1 MKTVQVALSLRP
13 YDIVIG
19 NGLLSEVGRYWQGW
33 TDGAKHAAVV
43 TDDVVDGLYAE
54 QVAEI
59 LAESGV
65 RTDVCVVESG
75 EESKCVETAEM
86 LWQKLMECDTD
97 RKSVVVAVG
106 GGVVGDLAGF
116 VAATLNRGLRFMQ
129 IPTTLL
135 AQVDS
140 SVGGKVGINL
150 PQGKNLVGAFW
161 QPIGVLAD
169 TDSLRTLDERQ
180 YKAGLGE
187 VVKYGVS
194 LDREFFEFLEANVA
208 SILDRE
214 ATVLTE
220 IIARCCALKAG
231 IVLEDE
237 RETLGK
243 RALLNYGH
251 TFGHA
256 VEKLCGFG
264 TVLHGEAVG
273 MGMTFAAELAM
284 RLSPG
289 NARLEELFVRQQAL
303 LKRLGIPHE
312 APLLEA
318 NEAIAAMRHD
328 KKAEHGSLR
337 FVLPT
342 RLGEV
347 ELQTVENLET
357 VSIGMF

>member
-1 MKTVQVALSLRP
+1 MKTVQVSLLQNP

-19 NGLLSEVGRYWQGW
+19 GGLLSEVETYWKIWTQG
-33 TDGAKHAAVV
+33 AEHAAMV
-43 TDDVVDGLYAE
+43 TDDHVDGLYAE
-54 QVAEI
+54 RVAEL
-59 LAESGV
+59 LAGAGIRV
-65 RTDVCVVESG
+65 DVCVVEAG
-75 EESKCVETAEM
+75 EGSKCVETAEM
-86 LWQKLMECDTD
+86 LWEKLMECDTD

-116 VAATLNRGLRFMQ
+116 VAATLNRGLRFLQ

-161 QPIGVLAD
+161 QPVGVLAD
-169 TDSLRTLDERQ
+169 TDTLKTLDARQ
-180 YKAGLGE
+180 YQAGLAE

-194 LDREFFEFLEANVA
+194 LDKAFFEFLEQHVEA
-208 SILDRE
+208 ILNRE
-214 ATVLTE
+214 ASVLSQV
-220 IIARCCALKAG
+220 IARCCELKRT

-237 RETLGK
+237 RETSGK

-273 MGMTFAAELAM
+273 MGMMFAAELAM
-284 RLSPG
+284 RLAPQDG
-289 NARLEELFVRQQAL
+289 RLEEVFVRQQAL
-303 LKRLGIPHE
+303 LKRLRIPHE
-312 APLLEA
+312 APLLDA
-318 NEAIAAMRHD
+318 GKAIQAMRHD
-328 KKAEHGSLR
+328 KKAEHGNLR
-337 FVLPT
+337 FVLPME
-342 RLGEV
+342 LGRV
-347 ELQTVENLET
+347 TLQTVENLET
-357 VSIGMF
+357 ISVGMF